1 MKKTFIQFC
10 FLLLLTNVGMAQYQF
25 SGYVDAE
32 NSKGSIYLS
41 VIEDYRKISGVYPEQ
56 ILSKTVADSSG
67 YFIFNGNNLPT
78 ENRIYRIHVDTCSE
92 DDPNSS
98 HFTGHCI
105 NSKEIV
111 FVANNRTILSLPYSF
126 ENEIF
131 CRLISPNEKA
141 NTFLKIDSLKNDM
154 RYAFGSYRS
163 EANRKLN
170 SKKWFGIFQQYGEQL
185 QEPLAELYS
194 YAFFSNR
201 TNSLRSYYL
210 DDLRSNSYYDD
221 LLGRLNAAY
230 PNTNYVHQYE
240 AELEADKYLIS
251 DHNESEL
258 PWWVYLVSGVALL
271 AVLGNLYF
279 FRKAKTLEAQ
289 MQSKMSLSK
298 QEQKVLD
305 LILQD
310 KSNKE
315 IAADLFVSN
324 STVKTHINNLYKKLQ
339 VNSRDE
345 VKMMYS

>member
-1 MKKTFIQFC
+1 MKKPFALLC
-10 FLLLLTNVGMAQYQF
+10 FLLLLPLISNAQYQF
-25 SGYVDAE
+25 SGYVDVD
-32 NSKGSIYLS
+32 NGKGSIYLS

-56 ILSKTVADSSG
+56 ILSKTIADSTG
-67 YFIFNGNNLPT
+67 YFIFNGNNLPS
-78 ENRIYRIHVDTCSE
+78 ENRIYRIHIDNCIE
-92 DDPNSS
+92 GDPSSS
-98 HFTGHCI
+98 HFTGHCL

-111 FVANNRTILSLPYSF
+111 FVANNTTNLSLPYSF

-194 YAFFSNR
+194 YAFFSDR

-210 DDLRSNSYYDD
+210 EDLNSNTYYDD
-221 LLGRLNAAY
+221 LLGRLKKAY
-230 PNTNYVHQYE
+230 PNTKYVQQYE
-240 AELEADKYLIS
+240 AELQADKYLIS
-251 DHNESEL
+251 DPNSSRL
-258 PWWVYLVSGVALL
+258 PWWVYLVSGIALL
-271 AVLGNLYF
+271 AVLGNFYF
-279 FRKAKTLEAQ
+279 FRKVKKLESQSQAKL
-289 MQSKMSLSK
+289 SLSK

-339 VNSRDE
+339 VSSREE
-345 VKMMYS
+345 VKLIYQ